1 MFISSHAAQVNTLFL
16 GSRAGSGAGPTME
29 TKAGSPVRVAEDI
42 GEVLLGAL
50 PQELLSSVLSADVSG
65 PLSWP
70 WALVLR
76 TLKSL
81 SSIVAGRGRESG
93 AKDKN
98 KVFILL

>member
-29 TKAGSPVRVAEDI
+29 TKARSPVRVAEDI

-65 PLSWP
+65 PFVIL
-70 WALVLR
+70 ALGFGI
-76 TLKSL
+76 TCTK
-81 SSIVAGRGRESG
+81 IPE
-93 AKDKN
+93 
-98 KVFILL
+98 